1 MFCLFE
7 RRVAGRIL
15 LALLFCIGFG
25 WATSAQTNS
34 KAHVRGKV
42 VDEQGEPIIG
52 AVVSVREDLKLAVP
66 TNLDGDFDLAL
77 PSGKTYTLFV
87 RFLGYAEVEFLVP
100 ALAEGAS
107 VQQSFFLKPANK
119 VIKEVVIQSKANKA
133 RDAYLDKMKSNA
145 AVSIDFI
152 SNEGMKRVGDSH
164 VASAVARVSGVST
177 NGGFITVRGI
187 GDRYVRTT
195 INGLRIPTLDPF
207 TNNLRLDLFPS
218 SLIDHVV
225 LTKTME
231 PELPG
236 DWAGAYLSI
245 QTKEFPEALSI
256 TAETT
261 IGYNAQSTLTPV
273 LSSQRSSTDWLG
285 FDQGLRNYD
294 HQAFRE
300 VNIKPSPYQQF
311 AGLGMEGYFNSFG
324 VNSQTP
330 WNETYYK
337 LGLVKLGLL
346 APAQMDNQLAFLQA
360 KNQFNQQGFF
370 EKAFRE
376 INAEAVQRN
385 GAFSNNWQ
393 STQRTP
399 FLNLSQSFSIGNRIL
414 VAGRPLGFLFGLR
427 YGSTSLNDPNSTAS
441 RAFVDATG
449 TPGVSSMAE
458 QAFSREVNGWNALA
472 SLHYAYH
479 PNHQISILYM
489 PNQMGTNS
497 VRKYRDDA
505 DNEFVRFGT
514 DQFYEQRS
522 QQVGQLKSNHFFK
535 RSALKLDVTSS
546 FTFGNSEAPD
556 FKNLQYLQNK
566 GSGNYQIAGNL
577 GVNRFFRYL
586 RENMWDTRIDLEK
599 SIPITLERSV
609 KIKAGGAYQLLDRA
623 NQQYNYTMN
632 FSPRADLTLP
642 NNGDLAAF
650 FDPSRLGFSNGYFN
664 AEKYVTVYQFYQE
677 DRLPSNNTIG
687 RSDIQSYYLQADMS
701 LPYNLRLV
709 AGVRAE
715 YAQLFTDVYRYDSI
729 GYKANDL
736 RRYFPNDLF
745 LVNPAELR
753 TLNFL
758 PSGNLIWK
766 FKDGEE
772 ESGNLRASYSQSL
785 ARPSLREL
793 SETVVFDYELR
804 ANVFGNSA
812 LLPVSIQNFDLRM
825 ERTFANGNQ
834 ISISGFYKDFR
845 NHIEMVQSIQG
856 YSWQNVEQSFVQGV
870 ELEGRLQLIKGLE
883 ARANFTWVKSQTSF
897 VQTNLLIDGGQKT
910 YIPIDTV
917 KRSMFGQAPYVLNVL
932 LNYAHDSLGL
942 SASVAYNVQ
951 GPRLVLV
958 STNGAPN
965 IYEVPRHL
973 IDLRVSKKLG
983 KHWTVSL
990 LAKDLLNSP
999 IRRAYKYP
1007 EGYTLSYDVFRF
1019 GTTYQLTVA
1028 YRL

>member
-1 MFCLFE
+1 MLFWFE
-7 RRVAGRIL
+7 GRVTGRIL
-15 LALLFCIGFG
+15 LTLLFSLGLG
-25 WATSAQTNS
+25 LGATAQSNS

-66 TNLDGDFDLAL
+66 TNLDGDFDLAV
-77 PSGKTYTLFV
+77 PAGKPYTLFV
-87 RFLGYAEVEFLVP
+87 RFLGYAEVEFSVP

-107 VQQSFFLKPANK
+107 IQQSFFLKPANK

-133 RDAYLDKMKSNA
+133 RDAYLDKMKTNA

-245 QTKEFPEALSI
+245 QTKEFPEALAI
-256 TAETT
+256 TTETT

-294 HQAFRE
+294 HEAFRE
-300 VNIKPSPYQQF
+300 VNIKPTPYQQF

-330 WNETYYK
+330 WRDTYYK

-360 KNQFNQQGFF
+360 KNQFNQQGFA

-385 GAFSNNWQ
+385 GAFANNWQ

-399 FLNLSQSFSIGNRIL
+399 FLNLSQSFSIGNRIS
-414 VAGRPLGFLFGLR
+414 VAGRPLGFLFGFR
-427 YGSTSLNDPNSTAS
+427 YGSTSLNDPKSTAS
-441 RAFVDATG
+441 RAYVDATG

-489 PNQMGTNS
+489 PNQMGTNN
-497 VRKYRDDA
+497 VRKYQDDA
-505 DNEFVRFGT
+505 DNEFVRYGI

-522 QQVGQLKSNHFFK
+522 QQVGQLKSSHFFK
-535 RSALKLDVTSS
+535 RSALKVELASS
-546 FTFGNSEAPD
+546 FTFGKSEAPD
-556 FKNLQYLQNK
+556 FKNLQYLLNK
-566 GSGNYQIAGNL
+566 GTGNFQIAGAL

-586 RENMWDTRIDLEK
+586 NENMWDTRIDLEK
-599 SIPITLERSV
+599 SIPITLERSLKV
-609 KIKAGGAYQLLDRA
+609 KFGGAYQLLDRA
-623 NQQYNYTMN
+623 SKQYNYSMN
-632 FSPRADLTLP
+632 FSPRADLNLP
-642 NNGDLAAF
+642 NGDLEAF
-650 FDPSRLGFSNGYFN
+650 FQPSRLDFSTGYFN
-664 AEKYVTVYQFYQE
+664 GEKYVTVYQFYQE
-677 DRLPSNNTIG
+677 DGLPSNYTIG
-687 RSDIQSYYLQADMS
+687 RSNIQAYYVQTDLA
-701 LPYNLRLV
+701 LPFHLRLV

-715 YAQLFTDVYRYDSI
+715 YAQLFTDVFRSDSL
-729 GYKANDL
+729 GYKANDP
-736 RRYFPNDLF
+736 RRLYVGDLF
-745 LVNPAELR
+745 LVNPGELK

-758 PSGNLIWK
+758 PSANLIWK

-793 SETVVFDYELR
+793 SETVVYDYELR

-812 LLPVSIQNFDLRM
+812 LVPVSIQNFDLRL
-825 ERTFANGNQ
+825 ERTFPNGNQ
-834 ISISGFYKDFR
+834 FSISGFYKDFR
-845 NHIEMVQSIQG
+845 NHIEMVQSVQG
-856 YSWQNVEQSFVQGV
+856 YSWQNVDKSFVQGV
-870 ELEGRLQLIKGLE
+870 ELEGRVQLMKGLE
-883 ARANFTWVKSQTSF
+883 ARANFTWVKSQTTF
-897 VQTNLLIDGGQKT
+897 VQTNLLIERGQKT
-910 YIPIDTV
+910 YVPIDTV
-917 KRSMFGQAPYVLNVL
+917 QRTMFGQAPYVLNAL

-965 IYEVPRHL
+965 IFEVPRHL
-973 IDLRVSKKLG
+973 IDLRISKKLG

-990 LAKDLLNSP
+990 LAKDVLNSP